1 MDLDQNGIDDG
12 FVGRNEAFGQGRS
25 GTPAHVA
32 SSLNLDSAVFN
43 SQVPGRFTPR
53 SVLQEVNQ
61 RTSNGMSAQDYTRVL
76 PGGYQIPSSNGSD
89 ESSYKTASM
98 MRMLGRSNEV

>member
-1 MDLDQNGIDDG
+1 MAGTDDE
-12 FVGRNEAFGQGRS
+12 FVGRNAAFSQGRL

-32 SSLNLDSAVFN
+32 SSLNYDSAVFN
-43 SQVPGRFTPR
+43 SKVPGRFTPQ
-53 SVLQEVNQ
+53 SVLQPLQQ
-61 RTSNGMSAQDYTRVL
+61 RTANGMSSQDFERVL
-76 PGGYQIPSSNGSD
+76 PGGYTLPSMNGSD